1 MSNKVMKT
9 MDGNTAAAYVS
20 YAFTDVAAIYPITPS
35 SNMAE
40 FVDEWA
46 AYGKKNVFGQ
56 PVVVS
61 ELQSEGGAAG
71 AVHGSLQGGALTTT
85 FTASQGLLLMIPN
98 MYKIAGELLPG
109 VFHVSARAVA
119 SHALSIFGDHSDV
132 MSARGTGFAMLA
144 SGSVQEVMDLGGVAH
159 LAAIKTRVPFLHFFD
174 GFRTSHE
181 VQKIETIDYDE
192 FAKLLDWDA
201 VNTFRNN
208 SLNPERPVTRG
219 TAQNPDIFFQ
229 AREACN
235 TYYDAVPE
243 AVVEYMNEIS
253 KVTGREYKPFNYYGA
268 PDADRVIIAMGSVVE
283 TIEETIDYLVA
294 KGEKVGMIKVRLYR
308 PFAPKYFFD
317 VLPKTAKKI
326 AVLDRTK
333 EPGSLGEPLYLD
345 IRSAFYEEKEQPV
358 IIGGR
363 YGLGSKDT
371 TPSQIKRVYDELAK
385 DAPAKTFTIGINDD
399 VTNLSLNVEETIVT
413 EPSGTVRCKFWG
425 LGSDG
430 TVGANKNAIKIIGD
444 KTDMYAQGYFSYDSK
459 KSGGVTVSHLRFGK
473 EPIRSTYLIDEA
485 DYIACHNQSYV
496 TQYDVLS
503 GLRKGGTFVLNCQ
516 WNAEELD
523 ANLPG
528 EMKKFI
534 AENDIKFFTINATD
548 IAAEIGLGNRINMV
562 MQSAFFKL
570 ADVLPVETA
579 LGYLKEAIEKTYGKK
594 GQKIVEMNW
603 EAVDKGAAIERVE
616 VPASWA
622 SAEASSQ
629 EEAELP
635 GFIANRLKPM
645 NAQKG
650 DNIPVSEFV
659 ELADGTFENGSSA
672 FEKRGI
678 AVNVPEWLP
687 ENCIQCNQCSY
698 VCPHAAIRPF
708 LLTEEEKAN
717 APEGFT
723 TLKAMGK
730 DMGDYGYKI
739 QVSTLDCTGC
749 GNCADIC
756 PAKNTALVM
765 KPLDSQ
771 TVKEIPN
778 WDYAVS
784 LPVKDDLMA
793 TSTVKGSQF
802 AQPLFE
808 FSGACAGCGET
819 PYMKLVTQLYGDRML
834 VANATGCSSIWGGSA
849 PSTPYC
855 KNAEGKGPAWANSLF
870 EDNAEYG
877 YGMALAVKTI
887 RKQMAEKA
895 NALLA
900 LNVAEDIKAPF
911 KAWVEG
917 MEDAD
922 ASKKATIEILAVL
935 EKEVADAEAKEI
947 FKFFE
952 NNKDYLIKKSVWIVG
967 GDGWA
972 YDIGYG
978 GLDHVLASGE
988 NVNVLV
994 FDTEVYS
1001 NTGGQA
1007 SKATPSGAVAKFAA
1021 SGMKIKK
1028 KDLGMIAT
1036 TYGYVYVAQTS
1047 MGANKNQLMKVMQ
1060 EAEAY
1065 DGPSLII
1072 CYAPCIAHGIKTGMG
1087 TTQNRM
1093 KEAVDA
1099 GYWHL
1104 WKYNPLLSAEGKN
1117 PFILESK
1124 EPTTP
1129 FRDFLMGEGRYTTL
1143 VNEFP
1148 EEAERLFA
1156 NAEQEAKERYEGYV
1170 RMANMEY

>member
-1 MSNKVMKT
+1 

-132 MSARGTGFAMLA
+132 MSARGTGFAMLS
-144 SGSVQEVMDLGGVAH
+144 SGSVQEVMDLGGIAH

-243 AVVEYMNEIS
+243 AVVGYMNEIS
-253 KVTGREYKPFNYYGA
+253 KITGREYKPFNYYGA
-268 PDADRVIIAMGSVVE
+268 PDADRVIIAMGSVVD

-294 KGEKVGMIKVRLYR
+294 KGEKVGLIKVRLYR

-317 VLPKTAKKI
+317 VLPPSVKKI

-333 EPGSLGEPLYLD
+333 EPGALGEPLYLD
-345 IRSAFYEEKEQPV
+345 IRSAFYEEEVQPV
-358 IIGGR
+358 IVGGR

-385 DAPAKTFTIGINDD
+385 DAPAKIFTIGINDD
-399 VTNLSLNVEETIVT
+399 VTNLSLEVEETIVT
-413 EPSGTVRCKFWG
+413 EPAGTVRCKFWG

-473 EPIRSTYLIDEA
+473 DPIRSTYLIDEA

-496 TQYDVLS
+496 TQYDVLA
-503 GLRKGGTFVLNCQ
+503 GLKKGGTFVLNCQ
-516 WNAEELD
+516 WDAAELD

-534 AENDIKFFTINATD
+534 ADNEIKFYTINATD
-548 IAAEIGLGNRINMV
+548 LAAEIGLGNRINMV

-579 LGYLKEAIEKTYGKK
+579 LGYLKEAIEKTYGRK

-603 EAVDKGAAIERVE
+603 QAVDKGAAIAEVA
-616 VPASWA
+616 VPAAWA
-622 SAEASSQ
+622 SAEATTSADS
-629 EEAELP
+629 ELP

-678 AVNVPEWLP
+678 AVTVPEWKP
-687 ENCIQCNQCSY
+687 ENCIQCNQCAY

-717 APEGFT
+717 APEGFE

-730 DMGDYGYKI
+730 DMGDFGYKI

-756 PAKNTALVM
+756 PAKNVALEM
-765 KPLDSQ
+765 KPIGSQ
-771 TVKEIPN
+771 TTKEVKN

-793 TSTVKGSQF
+793 LNTVKGSQF

-819 PYMKLVTQLYGDRML
+819 PYMKLVTQLYGDRMM

-855 KNAEGKGPAWANSLF
+855 KNEEGKGPAWANSLF

-887 RKQMAEKA
+887 RKQMADKA
-895 NALLA
+895 EELLA
-900 LNVAEDIKAPF
+900 LNVADDVKAPF

-922 ASKKATIEILAVL
+922 ASKAATIEVLAAI
-935 EKEVADAEAKEI
+935 EKDVPEAKEI
-947 FKFFE
+947 FQFFE

-1028 KDLGMIAT
+1028 KDLGLIAT
-1036 TYGYVYVAQTS
+1036 TYGYVYVAQTA

-1065 DGPSLII
+1065 DGPSLIL

-1104 WKYNPLLSAEGKN
+1104 WKYNPLLGAEGKN

-1124 EPTTP
+1124 EPTTS
-1129 FRDFLMGEGRYTTL
+1129 FRDFLMGEGRYTQL
-1143 VNEFP
+1143 VGEFP
-1148 EEAERLFA
+1148 EEADRLFA
-1156 NAEQEAKERYEGYV
+1156 NAEKEAKERYDGYV
-1170 RMANMEY
+1170 RLANMEF

>member
-1 MSNKVMKT
+1 
-9 MDGNTAAAYVS
+9 
-20 YAFTDVAAIYPITPS
+20 
-35 SNMAE
+35 
-40 FVDEWA
+40 
-46 AYGKKNVFGQ
+46 
-56 PVVVS
+56 
-61 ELQSEGGAAG
+61 
-71 AVHGSLQGGALTTT
+71 
-85 FTASQGLLLMIPN
+85 
-98 MYKIAGELLPG
+98 
-109 VFHVSARAVA
+109 
-119 SHALSIFGDHSDV
+119 
-132 MSARGTGFAMLA
+132 
-144 SGSVQEVMDLGGVAH
+144 
-159 LAAIKTRVPFLHFFD
+159 
-174 GFRTSHE
+174 
-181 VQKIETIDYDE
+181 
-192 FAKLLDWDA
+192 
-201 VNTFRNN
+201 
-208 SLNPERPVTRG
+208 
-219 TAQNPDIFFQ
+219 
-229 AREACN
+229 
-235 TYYDAVPE
+235 
-243 AVVEYMNEIS
+243 
-253 KVTGREYKPFNYYGA
+253 
-268 PDADRVIIAMGSVVE
+268 
-283 TIEETIDYLVA
+283 
-294 KGEKVGMIKVRLYR
+294 
-308 PFAPKYFFD
+308 
-317 VLPKTAKKI
+317 
-326 AVLDRTK
+326 
-333 EPGSLGEPLYLD
+333 
-345 IRSAFYEEKEQPV
+345 
-358 IIGGR
+358 
-363 YGLGSKDT
+363 
-371 TPSQIKRVYDELAK
+371 
-385 DAPAKTFTIGINDD
+385 
-399 VTNLSLNVEETIVT
+399 
-413 EPSGTVRCKFWG
+413 
-425 LGSDG
+425 
-430 TVGANKNAIKIIGD
+430 
-444 KTDMYAQGYFSYDSK
+444 
-459 KSGGVTVSHLRFGK
+459 
-473 EPIRSTYLIDEA
+473 
-485 DYIACHNQSYV
+485 
-496 TQYDVLS
+496 
-503 GLRKGGTFVLNCQ
+503 
-516 WNAEELD
+516 
-523 ANLPG
+523 
-528 EMKKFI
+528 
-534 AENDIKFFTINATD
+534 
-548 IAAEIGLGNRINMV
+548 
-562 MQSAFFKL
+562 
-570 ADVLPVETA
+570 
-579 LGYLKEAIEKTYGKK
+579 
-594 GQKIVEMNW
+594 MNW

-935 EKEVADAEAKEI
+935 EKKLLTL
-947 FKFFE
+947 KRR
-952 NNKDYLIKKSVWIVG
+952 KS
-967 GDGWA
+967 
-972 YDIGYG
+972 
-978 GLDHVLASGE
+978 
-988 NVNVLV
+988 
-994 FDTEVYS
+994 S
-1001 NTGGQA
+1001 NS
-1007 SKATPSGAVAKFAA
+1007 SKTT
-1021 SGMKIKK
+1021 KI
-1028 KDLGMIAT
+1028 T
-1036 TYGYVYVAQTS
+1036 
-1047 MGANKNQLMKVMQ
+1047 
-1060 EAEAY
+1060 
-1065 DGPSLII
+1065 
-1072 CYAPCIAHGIKTGMG
+1072 
-1087 TTQNRM
+1087 
-1093 KEAVDA
+1093 
-1099 GYWHL
+1099 
-1104 WKYNPLLSAEGKN
+1104 
-1117 PFILESK
+1117 
-1124 EPTTP
+1124 
-1129 FRDFLMGEGRYTTL
+1129 
-1143 VNEFP
+1143 
-1148 EEAERLFA
+1148 
-1156 NAEQEAKERYEGYV
+1156 
-1170 RMANMEY
+1170 

>member
-1 MSNKVMKT
+1 
-9 MDGNTAAAYVS
+9 
-20 YAFTDVAAIYPITPS
+20 
-35 SNMAE
+35 
-40 FVDEWA
+40 
-46 AYGKKNVFGQ
+46 
-56 PVVVS
+56 
-61 ELQSEGGAAG
+61 
-71 AVHGSLQGGALTTT
+71 
-85 FTASQGLLLMIPN
+85 
-98 MYKIAGELLPG
+98 
-109 VFHVSARAVA
+109 
-119 SHALSIFGDHSDV
+119 
-132 MSARGTGFAMLA
+132 
-144 SGSVQEVMDLGGVAH
+144 
-159 LAAIKTRVPFLHFFD
+159 
-174 GFRTSHE
+174 
-181 VQKIETIDYDE
+181 
-192 FAKLLDWDA
+192 
-201 VNTFRNN
+201 
-208 SLNPERPVTRG
+208 
-219 TAQNPDIFFQ
+219 
-229 AREACN
+229 
-235 TYYDAVPE
+235 
-243 AVVEYMNEIS
+243 
-253 KVTGREYKPFNYYGA
+253 
-268 PDADRVIIAMGSVVE
+268 
-283 TIEETIDYLVA
+283 
-294 KGEKVGMIKVRLYR
+294 
-308 PFAPKYFFD
+308 
-317 VLPKTAKKI
+317 
-326 AVLDRTK
+326 
-333 EPGSLGEPLYLD
+333 
-345 IRSAFYEEKEQPV
+345 
-358 IIGGR
+358 
-363 YGLGSKDT
+363 
-371 TPSQIKRVYDELAK
+371 
-385 DAPAKTFTIGINDD
+385 
-399 VTNLSLNVEETIVT
+399 
-413 EPSGTVRCKFWG
+413 
-425 LGSDG
+425 
-430 TVGANKNAIKIIGD
+430 
-444 KTDMYAQGYFSYDSK
+444 MYAQGYFSYDSK

-935 EKEVADAEAKEI
+935 EKKLLTL
-947 FKFFE
+947 KRR
-952 NNKDYLIKKSVWIVG
+952 KS
-967 GDGWA
+967 
-972 YDIGYG
+972 
-978 GLDHVLASGE
+978 
-988 NVNVLV
+988 
-994 FDTEVYS
+994 S
-1001 NTGGQA
+1001 NS
-1007 SKATPSGAVAKFAA
+1007 SKTT
-1021 SGMKIKK
+1021 KI
-1028 KDLGMIAT
+1028 T
-1036 TYGYVYVAQTS
+1036 
-1047 MGANKNQLMKVMQ
+1047 
-1060 EAEAY
+1060 
-1065 DGPSLII
+1065 
-1072 CYAPCIAHGIKTGMG
+1072 
-1087 TTQNRM
+1087 
-1093 KEAVDA
+1093 
-1099 GYWHL
+1099 
-1104 WKYNPLLSAEGKN
+1104 
-1117 PFILESK
+1117 
-1124 EPTTP
+1124 
-1129 FRDFLMGEGRYTTL
+1129 
-1143 VNEFP
+1143 
-1148 EEAERLFA
+1148 
-1156 NAEQEAKERYEGYV
+1156 
-1170 RMANMEY
+1170 

>member
-1 MSNKVMKT
+1 
-9 MDGNTAAAYVS
+9 
-20 YAFTDVAAIYPITPS
+20 
-35 SNMAE
+35 
-40 FVDEWA
+40 
-46 AYGKKNVFGQ
+46 
-56 PVVVS
+56 
-61 ELQSEGGAAG
+61 
-71 AVHGSLQGGALTTT
+71 
-85 FTASQGLLLMIPN
+85 
-98 MYKIAGELLPG
+98 
-109 VFHVSARAVA
+109 
-119 SHALSIFGDHSDV
+119 
-132 MSARGTGFAMLA
+132 
-144 SGSVQEVMDLGGVAH
+144 
-159 LAAIKTRVPFLHFFD
+159 
-174 GFRTSHE
+174 
-181 VQKIETIDYDE
+181 
-192 FAKLLDWDA
+192 
-201 VNTFRNN
+201 
-208 SLNPERPVTRG
+208 
-219 TAQNPDIFFQ
+219 
-229 AREACN
+229 
-235 TYYDAVPE
+235 
-243 AVVEYMNEIS
+243 
-253 KVTGREYKPFNYYGA
+253 
-268 PDADRVIIAMGSVVE
+268 
-283 TIEETIDYLVA
+283 
-294 KGEKVGMIKVRLYR
+294 
-308 PFAPKYFFD
+308 
-317 VLPKTAKKI
+317 
-326 AVLDRTK
+326 
-333 EPGSLGEPLYLD
+333 
-345 IRSAFYEEKEQPV
+345 
-358 IIGGR
+358 
-363 YGLGSKDT
+363 
-371 TPSQIKRVYDELAK
+371 
-385 DAPAKTFTIGINDD
+385 
-399 VTNLSLNVEETIVT
+399 
-413 EPSGTVRCKFWG
+413 
-425 LGSDG
+425 
-430 TVGANKNAIKIIGD
+430 
-444 KTDMYAQGYFSYDSK
+444 MYAQGYFSYDSK

-988 NVNVLV
+988 NV
-994 FDTEVYS
+994 
-1001 NTGGQA
+1001 
-1007 SKATPSGAVAKFAA
+1007 KRPS
-1021 SGMKIKK
+1021 IR
-1028 KDLGMIAT
+1028 
-1036 TYGYVYVAQTS
+1036 YR
-1047 MGANKNQLMKVMQ
+1047 
-1060 EAEAY
+1060 
-1065 DGPSLII
+1065 SL
-1072 CYAPCIAHGIKTGMG
+1072 
-1087 TTQNRM
+1087 
-1093 KEAVDA
+1093 
-1099 GYWHL
+1099 L
-1104 WKYNPLLSAEGKN
+1104 
-1117 PFILESK
+1117 
-1124 EPTTP
+1124 
-1129 FRDFLMGEGRYTTL
+1129 
-1143 VNEFP
+1143 
-1148 EEAERLFA
+1148 
-1156 NAEQEAKERYEGYV
+1156 
-1170 RMANMEY
+1170 